1 MSEVRIGLGR
11 SVAAVAAV
19 AALSLTASGCV
30 TVHGELEVVPTTTKA
45 QAARAL
51 DTFVT
56 AYNKADKTYDRAADA
71 PYVTGAL
78 GAIDAAKLKA
88 GRTVNPGGNPKYTP
102 LKLTDSRFTV
112 PKKAGWPRW
121 FVTDSAN
128 NRVANSRWVMVF
140 TRDSEDEPW
149 AVSYL
154 TLFRGDTLPEF
165 KKDEDG
171 WAEAVAPGAKGLAVR
186 PGDLSRKYARYLEDG
201 GPGFAAGPYTSEWRA
216 SRKKNESR
224 PGLSTQ
230 FIDEPLTSGDYAP
243 VALRTEDGAALV
255 FFTTRRYEKQ
265 TAFAG
270 SDLPAIS
277 PSVKALMTGDAK
289 QAAMYGYVS
298 NQTAL
303 VPPGGSAGEGVRVLN
318 RVEGITTAEGS

>member
-11 SVAAVAAV
+11 PAAAAAAAVV
-19 AALSLTASGCV
+19 LSLTASGCV

-71 PYVTGAL
+71 KYVTGAL

-88 GRTVNPGGNPKYTP
+88 GRAVNPQGNPSFKP
-102 LKLTDSRFTV
+102 LELTDSHYTI

-121 FVTDSAN
+121 FVVDSAN
-128 NRVANSRWVMVF
+128 NRVADSRWVMVF
-140 TRDSEDEPW
+140 TRDDVDEPW

-154 TLFRGDTLPEF
+154 TVFRGDTFPEF
-165 KKDEDG
+165 RKDADG
-171 WAEAVAPGAKGLAVR
+171 WAESVAADDKKLAMR
-186 PGDLSRKYARYLEDG
+186 PADLSKKYAAYLEDG
-201 GPGFAAGPYTSEWRA
+201 GDGFAAGPATSEWRA
-216 SRKKNESR
+216 ARKKNGTR

-243 VALRTEDGAALV
+243 LALRTEDGGALV
-255 FFTTRRYEKQ
+255 FFATRRYEKQ

-270 SDLPAIS
+270 SDLPAVS

-289 QAAMYGYVS
+289 QSVTYGFVS
-298 NQTAL
+298 NQTAH
-303 VPPGGSAGEGVRVLN
+303 VGSAGDDVEVLN